1 LEKQAFAWRT
11 QYDIDL
17 QALTRQRTRVRA
29 YIATMRNEAEL
40 QEGRRRLRLAL
51 EFKAQQ
57 AAQGEEAA
65 RLALLLTDHSQQG
78 HHGLV
83 DFRTDL
89 ADLARIVELFNAEEN
104 VDDLIDLKDNLL
116 RPALDRITYQFD
128 LLEDLKIALFGNGFT
143 VDKAHQRILAV
154 SGGLYSLR
162 RDTLLL
168 GRERDKLK
176 DDLIVVSHDVDAAVT
191 AFGETAQI
199 RSQALAVQ
207 MEQILTAN
215 WKQLLVFG
223 AGCFVLFWVLS
234 WLISRAIRD
243 RVLAIQ
249 LARADA
255 ESAKEAAEEAAR
267 AKSEFLAKMS
277 HEIRTTMNGI
287 IGMTDLLIDSNL
299 PARQREF
306 SETIRDSAET
316 LLTIINDILDFSKIE
331 AGKMTF
337 EVLDFD
343 LVKTIESTLDI
354 VAARAFNK
362 GVELIN
368 SVPIEVATRLRGAR
382 PLASDS
388 HQPGWQCDQ
397 IYGKRRDHHSGRPR
411 ERICH
416 PRGSEVLCSRY
427 WHRYCTRGATGTVR
441 SVQSGGWFH
450 HEKVRWQRLRSG
462 HRERHYSHGLSD
474 ARNGRVRSG
483 AGDTKAGANRASGL
497 QEEVF
502 GSHRSP
508 HCQRHARRSRQ
519 VSCRRDG

>member
-368 SVPIEVATRLRGAR
+368 SVPIEVATRLRG
-382 PLASDS
+382 D
-388 HQPGWQCDQ
+388 PG
-397 IYGKRRDHHSGRPR
+397 
-411 ERICH
+411 
-416 PRGSEVLCSRY
+416 
-427 WHRYCTRGATGTVR
+427 
-441 SVQSGGWFH
+441 
-450 HEKVRWQRLRSG
+450 RLRQILINLVG
-462 HRERHYSHGLSD
+462 NAIRFTEKGEITI
-474 ARNGRVRSG
+474 RVAQESES
-483 AGDTKAGANRASGL
+483 ATHAVLKFYVHDTGIGIAPEAQPELFEAFSQADGSTTRKYGGSGL
-497 QEEVF
+497 GLAIANDIILMDCQNFLEECNHFPVTN
-502 GSHRSP
+502 
-508 HCQRHARRSRQ
+508 
-519 VSCRRDG
+519 